1 MNNYLIRVE
10 IFGAGP
16 KEHNALN
23 ESMKIIDF
31 HRTVRYNS
39 GEIMALPAGTYIGK
53 SLSSA
58 ADLRNKVFNL
68 ANPLSAKYASIFV
81 CQYNDWSA
89 YLYPASMS
97 GSASES

>member
-1 MNNYLIRVE
+1 MANYLIRVE

-23 ESMKIIDF
+23 ESMKIINF
-31 HRTVRYNS
+31 HGTVRYNS
-39 GEIMALPAGTYIGK
+39 GEIMALPTGTYIGN
-53 SLSSA
+53 SLNSA
-58 ADLRNKVFNL
+58 TELRDKVFKL
-68 ANPLSAKYASIFV
+68 ANPLSSKASSIFV
-81 CQYNDWSA
+81 CQYSEWSA